1 MIVKFSQRLVGSS
14 ILFCLPN
21 VIKRPL
27 IYNNGHL
34 IIQDSEVDLH
44 LHTGED
50 ALLGISLATPVAQ
63 LQEFGDL
70 EQIARSRRGRKFILK
85 LLQ

>member
-1 MIVKFSQRLVGSS
+1 MKTLQRFVARS

-21 VIKRPL
+21 VIEGPTIHNNRLL
-27 IYNNGHL
+27 IF
-34 IIQDSEVDLH
+34 QDSEVDLH

>member
-1 MIVKFSQRLVGSS
+1 ME
-14 ILFCLPN
+14 
-21 VIKRPL
+21 RPP
-27 IYNNGHL
+27 IHNNGHL

-50 ALLGISLATPVAQ
+50 ASLGVSLATPVAQ

-70 EQIARSRRGRKFILK
+70 EQIAGSRRGRKFILK